1 MLRSRRGGVRLRFE
15 LCVQRHIFACKGGH
29 RVAKTFAE
37 YAREREVQMSPE
49 SRELGRAFDAAAMF
63 GSLIYRA
70 RKVRRL
76 RQIDLAEA
84 SGVTQADISRIE
96 RGMIVP
102 KVTTLLKLVEALDAQ
117 LQFVLLPDDEL
128 ADDQRDLVTLK
139 VRIG

>member
-1 MLRSRRGGVRLRFE
+1 
-15 LCVQRHIFACKGGH
+15 
-29 RVAKTFAE
+29 VAKTFAE